1 MNREQKA
8 AAIEEVAGQ
17 IKESEAVFAVDY
29 RGISVPQAAELRT
42 RLTEAGARFR
52 VVKNT
57 LTERA
62 ADEAGAEP
70 LKEVLEGPTAFTFV
84 LADGDVALAAKAL
97 ATFRREHDVLAF
109 KGGVMGG
116 DALTIDQIE
125 ALSKL
130 PARDV
135 LHGQLVGMIASPITG
150 LVRGLN
156 ALISGLAIQLG
167 QIRDQ
172 GLLGGDAP
180 AEESAAEE
188 APAEEAPAEE
198 AAPAEETAGPEAED
212 APAEAAE
219 EPAAEE
225 AAAEESAPEEA
236 PAEEPA
242 AEEAPAEEPAA
253 DESAEAAEE
262 TAAEEAPSEE
272 ASADDAS
279 PESEADAEGDGTET
293 DATDAP
299 SEGDEKE

>member
-17 IKESEAVFAVDY
+17 IQESEAVFAVDY

-62 ADEAGAEP
+62 VDQAGAEP
-70 LKEVLEGPTAFTFV
+70 LKSLLEGPTAFTFV
-84 LADGDVALAAKAL
+84 QADGDVALAAKAL
-97 ATFRREHDVLAF
+97 ATFRRETDLLAF
-109 KGGVMGG
+109 KGGVMNG
-116 DALTIDQIE
+116 DG
-125 ALSKL
+125 LSVEQLEELSRL

-150 LVRGLN
+150 LVRTLN

-172 GLLGGDAP
+172 GLVGG
-180 AEESAAEE
+180 E
-188 APAEEAPAEE
+188 APA
-198 AAPAEETAGPEAED
+198 
-212 APAEAAE
+212 AAE
-219 EPAAEE
+219 EPAAED
-225 AAAEESAPEEA
+225 A

-242 AEEAPAEEPAA
+242 GAEEASGEEPAG
-253 DESAEAAEE
+253 EE
-262 TAAEEAPSEE
+262 TAPAP
-272 ASADDAS
+272 
-279 PESEADAEGDGTET
+279 EADAEGDGAET

>member
-17 IKESEAVFAVDY
+17 IQESEAVFAVDY

-62 ADEAGAEP
+62 VDQAGVEG
-70 LKEVLEGPTAFTFV
+70 LKGVLEGPTAFTFV
-84 LADGDVALAAKAL
+84 MADGGDVALAAKAL
-97 ATFRREHDVLAF
+97 ATFRREHDVVAF
-109 KGGVMGG
+109 KGGVMNG
-116 DALTIDQIE
+116 DPLTVDQLE

-130 PARDV
+130 PARAV
-135 LHGQLVGMIASPITG
+135 LHQQLVGMIASPITG

-172 GLLGGDAP
+172 GLVGGDA
-180 AEESAAEE
+180 
-188 APAEEAPAEE
+188 
-198 AAPAEETAGPEAED
+198 
-212 APAEAAE
+212 AEA
-219 EPAAEE
+219 EPAA
-225 AAAEESAPEEA
+225 
-236 PAEEPA
+236 AEEPA
-242 AEEAPAEEPAA
+242 AEEAPAEEAA
-253 DESAEAAEE
+253 SE
-262 TAAEEAPSEE
+262 EEAPAEE
-272 ASADDAS
+272 ASAEEPAAADEAS
-279 PESEADAEGDGTET
+279 PEPEADAEGDGTET
-293 DATDAP
+293 DETDAP

>member
-17 IKESEAVFAVDY
+17 IQESEAVFAVDY

-62 ADEAGAEP
+62 VDQAGVES

-84 LADGDVALAAKAL
+84 LADGGDVALAAKAL

-109 KGGVMGG
+109 KGGVMNG
-116 DALTIDQIE
+116 DPLTVDQLE

-135 LHGQLVGMIASPITG
+135 LHQQLVGMIASPITG

-172 GLLGGDAP
+172 GLVGGDAP
-180 AEESAAEE
+180 RPREEARPRRLPRRRRERGSGRGGSAEE
-188 APAEEAPAEE
+188 APAEEAPAED
-198 AAPAEETAGPEAED
+198 AA
-212 APAEAAE
+212 
-219 EPAAEE
+219 
-225 AAAEESAPEEA
+225 
-236 PAEEPA
+236 
-242 AEEAPAEEPAA
+242 
-253 DESAEAAEE
+253 
-262 TAAEEAPSEE
+262 
-272 ASADDAS
+272 ADDAS
-279 PESEADAEGDGTET
+279 RNLRRMPRVTGLRLMKLTRPPRATRRIKEG
-293 DATDAP
+293 P
-299 SEGDEKE
+299 WPLLQS